1 MMAGQSLEAR
11 MDNLERRVE
20 ILGQLPAQVAALGS
34 QILQLREEMRDEFST
49 TRAETRS
56 AIEESQRT
64 LREEIRAVID
74 DSQGTLRKEIRAGDE
89 ETRRYMR
96 VLHEDLVAR
105 IAMLGRG

>member
-1 MMAGQSLEAR
+1 MMAGKSLEAR

-34 QILQLREEMRDEFST
+34 QMLQLREEMRAEFSA
-49 TRAETRS
+49 TRAETRT

-64 LREEIRAVID
+64 LREEI
-74 DSQGTLRKEIRAGDE
+74 KAGDE
-89 ETRRYMR
+89 ETRRQLR
-96 VLHEDLVAR
+96 ILHEDLVAR